1 MKLFDAETGYLL
13 LDEVVESKDSFKKI
27 MEDWIITDEE
37 MEDQVN
43 RVIDRLKT
51 MEEILSDNEKTLVLD
66 AISELA
72 VLYEMNARREK
83 DLVLPRLQPRTAGDE
98 RDL

>member
-27 MEDWIITDEE
+27 MEDGIITDEE

-51 MEEILSDNEKTLVLD
+51 MEEILSDYEKTLVLD

-83 DLVLPRLQPRTAGDE
+83 REGDYGNI
-98 RDL
+98 

>member
-27 MEDWIITDEE
+27 MEDGNITDEE

-51 MEEILSDNEKTLVLD
+51 MEEILSDYEKTLVLD

-83 DLVLPRLQPRTAGDE
+83 QEGDYGNI
-98 RDL
+98 

>member
-27 MEDWIITDEE
+27 MEDGIITDEE

-51 MEEILSDNEKTLVLD
+51 MEEILSDKEKTLVLD

-83 DLVLPRLQPRTAGDE
+83 QEGDYGNI
-98 RDL
+98 

>member
-27 MEDWIITDEE
+27 MEDGIITDEE

-51 MEEILSDNEKTLVLD
+51 MEETLSDYEKTLVLD

-72 VLYEMNARREK
+72 VLYEMNARRDKQE
-83 DLVLPRLQPRTAGDE
+83 GDYGNI
-98 RDL
+98 

>member
-1 MKLFDAETGYLL
+1 MKLFDAETSYLL
-13 LDEVVESKDSFKKI
+13 LDDVVENKDSFKKI
-27 MEDWIITDEE
+27 MEDGIITDEE

-83 DLVLPRLQPRTAGDE
+83 QEGDYGNI
-98 RDL
+98 